1 MVLFPAT
8 EHLGLL
14 GFLRPRGG
22 RSLHL
27 RSGGD
32 HEAVTRHVGHGM
44 MGLGCG
50 VSWSRGEQQHFLE
63 VSSMENPM
71 KMNDLGDPHFRK
83 PPFWGERL
91 KTFAK
96 KNATL
101 GYPEP
106 LEFQGE
112 FLPRMR
118 SLETLA
124 DWFGGCPKQ
133 KLKIKWKSWVS
144 RSYTP

>member
-1 MVLFPAT
+1 
-8 EHLGLL
+8 
-14 GFLRPRGG
+14 
-22 RSLHL
+22 
-27 RSGGD
+27 
-32 HEAVTRHVGHGM
+32 
-44 MGLGCG
+44 
-50 VSWSRGEQQHFLE
+50 
-63 VSSMENPM
+63 MENPM

-124 DWFGGCPKQ
+124 D
-133 KLKIKWKSWVS
+133 
-144 RSYTP
+144 